1 MTIPRPRMRRISKL
15 RTRPVTVRSLAK
27 TAISVSAHF
36 SGLSRAIATRYGG
49 CGAIFALHSVVE
61 DGVFYADE
69 TLRCP
74 VGKLESTLRWLRQQ
88 GVEFISLDDAV
99 KRLSSPPARSFA
111 AFTFDDGYA
120 DNLTHGLPVMEQ
132 FQAPFT
138 VFVTTGMVT
147 RDIDAWWF
155 GLAAFIRSHERIEL
169 PELGW
174 QFQCPD
180 AASKKHAF
188 RTIESAIH
196 ADFAVLPHVRSAIG
210 EGKISS
216 SALVDQEAL
225 TEQQLQRLA
234 SHPLVT
240 IGGHTTT
247 HPNLAQ
253 QSAPVV
259 QWEMAENRKFLQDTT
274 NTQVDHFAY
283 PFGHAGACGEREAEI
298 SRSVGFRTAVTTR
311 LAKLFPEHA
320 RHLHA
325 LPRVHLACDDTPS
338 ILRCKV
344 DGVYRAIQSR
354 WGDPVACM

>member
-1 MTIPRPRMRRISKL
+1 MK
-15 RTRPVTVRSLAK
+15 PVTLRSLAK
-27 TAISVSAHF
+27 TAISVGAHF
-36 SGLSRAIATRYGG
+36 TGLSRAIATRYGG
-49 CGAIFALHSVVE
+49 CGTIFALHSVVE

-74 VGKLESTLRWLRQQ
+74 IGKLDWTLRWLRQQ
-88 GVEFISLDDAV
+88 GVEFVSLDEAV
-99 KRLSSPPARSFA
+99 TRLSRLPTKPFA

-120 DNLTHGLPVMEQ
+120 DNLTHALPVMEK
-132 FQAPFT
+132 FEAPFT
-138 VFVTTGMVT
+138 VYVTTGMVT

-155 GLAAFIRSHERIEL
+155 GLAALIRSHESIEL
-169 PELGW
+169 PELKW

-180 AASKKHAF
+180 AVSKQHTF

-196 ADFAVLPHVRSAIG
+196 ADFAVLPHVRSAI
-210 EGKISS
+210 EESKISC
-216 SALVDQEAL
+216 SALVDEEAL

-247 HPNLAQ
+247 HRNLAQ
-253 QSAPVV
+253 QSAPVAK
-259 QWEMAENRKFLQDTT
+259 WEMAENRKFLQDTT
-274 NTQVDHFAY
+274 DTQVDHFAY
-283 PFGHAGACGEREAEI
+283 PFGHLRACGEREAEI

-320 RHLHA
+320 HHLHS

-338 ILRCKV
+338 TLRCKV